1 MSNLDAMT
9 HRATKFVSFNYGRV
23 TVRIES
29 DEANAVR
36 RFVIYTDDRTGEADR
51 LTVAVGRLMMMI
63 KPNSTPD
70 ERADFMLTV
79 LKDDTAKRWG
89 GFFWKIS
96 FMQPS
101 VARIIAE
108 RQ

>member
-1 MSNLDAMT
+1 
-9 HRATKFVSFNYGRV
+9 
-23 TVRIES
+23 
-29 DEANAVR
+29 
-36 RFVIYTDDRTGEADR
+36 
-51 LTVAVGRLMMMI
+51 MMI

-70 ERADFMLTV
+70 ERADFMQSV

-101 VARIIAE
+101 VARLIADESNPYRLYRFSLRCAPCEKNIIPA
-108 RQ
+108 RSKGRTSSRAIPGRLRHLS